1 MSEKFFSQQTCDR
14 CGGSLKSGRI
24 MSAFSTE
31 CICMKCSEAERKHPD
46 FRKVVAAECEEAVA
60 ADHAAIRNGDYN
72 FPGIGWPGRKGGT
85 K

>member
-1 MSEKFFSQQTCDR
+1 MSEKFFSQQKCDR

-31 CICMKCSEAERKHPD
+31 CICRSRSEAERKHPD
-46 FRKVVAAECEEAVA
+46 FRKAVA
-60 ADHAAIRNGDYN
+60 TEYEAIRNGNHN
-72 FPGIGWPGRKGGT
+72 FPSIGWPGRKGGA

>member
-31 CICMKCSEAERKHPD
+31 CICMKCSEAERKHPE
-46 FRKVVAAECEEAVA
+46 FRKAVAAECE
-60 ADHAAIRNGDYN
+60 AIRNGNYN
-72 FPGIGWPGRKGGT
+72 FPGVGWPGRKGGT

>member
-31 CICMKCSEAERKHPD
+31 CICMKCSEAERKHPE
-46 FRKVVAAECEEAVA
+46 FRKAVAAECE
-60 ADHAAIRNGDYN
+60 AIRNGNYN
-72 FPGIGWPGRKGGT
+72 FPGIGWPDRKGGA